1 MSKARPAWR
10 RLWAPVAIVVVAAG
24 MIAVVVFGQDSPD
37 SPSEPPAA
45 TAESES
51 AGADAVNRAPGV
63 VGEVVEP
70 DAGARVDVERHDP
83 DDPLSLG
90 PVDAPVTMVMIS
102 DFQCGFCALWSV
114 QTLPELLPYVEAE
127 QLRIEWRDIA
137 IFGENSHRAA
147 LAAYAAGEQGEYF
160 DFNRELF
167 ATGKAPSAQA
177 LSDAGLES
185 LAGEL
190 GLDLERFNADRASA
204 DIAAKVQENI
214 DEAAQLGAFST
225 PSFLINGA
233 PIVGAQPAEVFLT
246 AVESELADS
255 AGG

>member
-1 MSKARPAWR
+1 MSKAGPVSR
-10 RLWAPVAIVVVAAG
+10 RLWAPVAIAVIAAG
-24 MIAVVVFGQDSPD
+24 MIAVVVFGKDSPA
-37 SPSEPPAA
+37 SPADPPAA
-45 TAESES
+45 TADAESP
-51 AGADAVNRAPGV
+51 GADSVDRAPGV

-70 DAGARVDVERHDP
+70 DTGARVDVERHDP
-83 DDPLSLG
+83 DDPLSVG

-147 LAAYAAGEQGEYF
+147 LSAYAAGEQGQYLE
-160 DFNRELF
+160 FNRALF
-167 ATGKAPSAQA
+167 ATGKAPCAEA

-185 LAGEL
+185 LAAEL
-190 GLDLERFNADRASA
+190 GLDLERFNADRTSPET
-204 DIAAKVQENI
+204 AAKVQENI

-233 PIVGAQPAEVFLT
+233 PVVGAQPTEVFLT
-246 AVESELADS
+246 AVEAELADG
-255 AGG
+255 AGN